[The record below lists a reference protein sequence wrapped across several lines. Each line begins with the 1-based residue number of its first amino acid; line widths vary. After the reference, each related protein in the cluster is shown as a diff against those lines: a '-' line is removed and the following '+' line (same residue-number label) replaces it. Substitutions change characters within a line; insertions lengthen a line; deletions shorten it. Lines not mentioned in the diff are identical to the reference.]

1 MLVSKAVERNINDD
15 GWYELCEDDRYRV
28 YVEDGKVVRGTR
40 PDGLGLIPT
49 YPYVRYDA
57 HSFTNVRGE
66 YELKDLMS
74 GKLMMM

>member
-15 GWYELCEDDRYRV
+15 GWYELNEDDRYRV
-28 YVEDGKVVRGTR
+28 YVENGKVMYGVR
-40 PDGLGLIPT
+40 PDAFGLLPT
-49 YPYVRYDA
+49 LPYVRFDA
-57 HSFTNVRGE
+57 HSFTSACGE